1 MTTKR
6 WRILLM
12 NNEEIVYSMI
22 SFIEQK
28 ERELQTGK
36 MGSDSSAKSDI
47 VKSILNEL
55 ERVTANENK

>member
-1 MTTKR
+1 
-6 WRILLM
+6 M